1 MNPIPTPH
9 FSGDSLPQRLH
20 QVERILIRLIDELN
34 MILPMLEKGENGE
47 R

>member
-1 MNPIPTPH
+1 MNLIPAPH
-9 FSGDSLPQRLH
+9 FSGESLPERLR
-20 QVERILIRLIDELN
+20 QVEKTLTRLIDELN